1 MDWSILIGASHLG
14 AGVVALWMLSFVL
27 LLVVRFALCA
37 EKWEG
42 FITPHEWY
50 KKCCHVLKE
59 VTEGGFKNNLTEDEI
74 GRYPHSI
81 RVGSDDLI
89 VQCHKLSDGWVIKG
103 HIVNPCAGTLPTLK
117 FVEPASSDGIR
128 SAYAWSSLANLKDR
142 LSTKQE
148 CLDAIKSFPEYQRSY
163 DKYKQDDEVQEKY
176 VPYVALV
183 LPALALAGLADL
195 FLYAFFMS
203 PVVTLSLSGI
213 VLTIACSRFLSS
225 KLADNIKKTKENSD
239 DIKSIKDLNSSEED
253 QS

>member
-42 FITPHEWY
+42 FITLHEWY

-59 VTEGGFKNNLTEDEI
+59 VTEGGFKNHLTEDEI
-74 GRYPHSI
+74 DRYPHSI

-89 VQCHKLSDGWVIKG
+89 VQCHQLSGGWVIRG
-103 HIVNPCAGTLPTLK
+103 REVSSYGTYDRFK
-117 FVEPASSDGIR
+117 FVEPASADGR
-128 SAYAWSSLANLKDR
+128 SSAWAWRSLDNLKDR
-142 LSTKQE
+142 FSTKQE
-148 CLDAIKSFPEYQRSY
+148 CLDAIKSFPEYQGSY
-163 DKYKQDDEVQEKY
+163 SKYKLDDEVQEKY